1 MEDSFHIAPHA
12 GEAALKKKHDLLR
25 DQLAKLHEERVF
37 ALETEGPNLLSAYYR
52 DVGYL
57 EVECLELE
65 FHIAR
70 SLREIACITAALN
83 RSEPVDLAAIHRQ
96 LGEEFR
102 EWQDRINRENRKLE
116 AARERLSSLM
126 GTKETAELRKR
137 YRALTMQL
145 HPDIHPERHP
155 AMRNLWE
162 RLQTAYKN
170 GDLEELELIGM
181 LVENSDTS
189 AADDSPG
196 NGIGEEITRL
206 KKLCQSLIDQLSR
219 IRKEP
224 PHTFRELL
232 EDPEAVALKK
242 SELEDQR
249 VDLKKRAAALKD
261 YLIHLTDGAHP

>member
-1 MEDSFHIAPHA
+1 MEDPFHLAPHA
-12 GEAALKKKHDLLR
+12 GQAALEKERGLLR

-96 LGEEFR
+96 LEDEFR
-102 EWQDRINRENRKLE
+102 EWQDRIHKESRKLE
-116 AARERLSSLM
+116 EARHRLSSLV
-126 GTKETAELRKR
+126 GAEETAELRKR
-137 YRALTMQL
+137 YRALSIQL

-162 RLQTAYKN
+162 RLQNAYKN
-170 GDLEELELIGM
+170 GDLEEIELIGM
-181 LVENSDTS
+181 LVENSNTS
-189 AADDSPG
+189 KTPDSPG
-196 NGIGEEITRL
+196 SGIGEEITRL
-206 KKLCQSLIDQLSR
+206 QKLCQSLIDQLAR

-224 PHTFRELL
+224 PHTFRKLL
-232 EDPEAVALKK
+232 KDPEAVALKK

-249 VDLKKRAAALKD
+249 LDLQKRAAALKD
-261 YLIHLTDGAHP
+261 YLTHLNDGAHP